1 MPDLLKMEKL
11 VETLEKTVTTLNQLS
26 EKFATGMDKMTD
38 SLAKTQGTIE
48 HMALAV
54 ESLSERTGTAIEG
67 MNGKFDKL
75 IATLVNLSK
84 DSPLLNPRSVVSSAK
99 DIVSDILKR

>member
-11 VETLEKTVTTLNQLS
+11 IETLEKTVTTLNQLS
-26 EKFATGMDKMTD
+26 ERLATSMERMTETL
-38 SLAKTQGTIE
+38 SKTRDTIE
-48 HMALAV
+48 HMGTAID
-54 ESLSERTGTAIEG
+54 SLSERTSTAIED

>member
-11 VETLEKTVTTLNQLS
+11 VDTLEKTVTTLNQLS
-26 EKFATGMDKMTD
+26 ENFSAGMEKMVD
-38 SLAKTQGTIE
+38 SLVKTQNTID
-48 HMALAV
+48 HMAKAV
-54 ESLSERTGTAIEG
+54 ESLSERTGAAMEN

-75 IATLVNLSK
+75 ISTLVNLSK

>member
-1 MPDLLKMEKL
+1 MPDLLKMDRL
-11 VETLEKTVTTLNQLS
+11 VETLEKTVETLNRLS
-26 EKFATGMDKMTD
+26 ERLAASMDNMTET
-38 SLAKTQGTIE
+38 LAKTHDTIE
-48 HMALAV
+48 HMGTSID
-54 ESLSERTGTAIEG
+54 SLSQRTSTAIEG

-75 IATLVNLSK
+75 ISTLVNLSK